1 MYLFS
6 YGANTNNKH
15 LQKLINYRYVTNGI
29 LKNHKLVFNHLGVYG
44 NIQKSHNNNMVG
56 TIMEIDEENLE
67 ILRKIYKHPNSSQ
80 RELAKDLGFSLGKL
94 NYCIKALQQKGLVKI
109 KNFQSQND
117 KVSYIRYMLTPK
129 GISLRTKLTID
140 FMKRKMKEYD
150 ELKSEL

>member
-1 MYLFS
+1 MAS
-6 YGANTNNKH
+6 
-15 LQKLINYRYVTNGI
+15 
-29 LKNHKLVFNHLGVYG
+29 
-44 NIQKSHNNNMVG
+44 
-56 TIMEIDEENLE
+56 E
-67 ILRKIYKHPNSSQ
+67 
-80 RELAKDLGFSLGKL
+80 LGFSLGKL